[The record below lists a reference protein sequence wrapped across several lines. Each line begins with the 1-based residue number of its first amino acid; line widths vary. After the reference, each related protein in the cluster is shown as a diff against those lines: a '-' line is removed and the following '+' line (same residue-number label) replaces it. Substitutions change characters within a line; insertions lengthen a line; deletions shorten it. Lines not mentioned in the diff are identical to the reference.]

1 MGLSKVTPLQECIA
15 NSQLQGYVVAI
26 AIAYTSRAPLA
37 ATASAMVKGSQGSI
51 LRSAIPLELLS
62 EVSLSEEVAL
72 SRYPRFH
79 QLVEYFRR
87 SSFTQMVETFPT
99 RDGNTS

>member
-1 MGLSKVTPLQECIA
+1 MSIAKTLQLQRYNEL
-15 NSQLQGYVVAI
+15 SQLQRYLIAI

-37 ATASAMVKGSQGSI
+37 VTASAMVQGSQGSI
-51 LRSAIPLELLS
+51 LRSAISLELLS

-99 RDGNTS
+99 RDGNAS